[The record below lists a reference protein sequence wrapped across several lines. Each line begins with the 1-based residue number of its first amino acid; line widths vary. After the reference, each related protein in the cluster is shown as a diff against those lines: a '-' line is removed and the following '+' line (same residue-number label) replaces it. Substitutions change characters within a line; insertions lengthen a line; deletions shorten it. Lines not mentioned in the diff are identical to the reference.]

1 MTDEERLQSYR
12 DAAGAAYDYQRNRGE
27 YQSRVSDIDADTSL
41 DADTKSRLKKE
52 AADRF
57 YGTGQDEARATL
69 ELGAKFGEKAAKY
82 KGAEERATIG
92 KGAEEA
98 RTGAEQSQL
107 FKQKDEERDY
117 QQSQRGYRF

>member
-1 MTDEERLQSYR
+1 
-12 DAAGAAYDYQRNRGE
+12 
-27 YQSRVSDIDADTSL
+27 L

-69 ELGAKFGEKAAKY
+69 ELGAEFGEKAAKY

-92 KGAEEA
+92 KGAEETRA
-98 RTGAEQSQL
+98 GTAQAQE
-107 FKQKDEERDY
+107 FKQRDEERDY